1 MFHSI
6 WKYNSLLLFTVF
18 ILALAS
24 CRKGGEPIPKFQSEQ
39 STPDLINDDVVP
51 PVFSKTDGESIPKDP
66 DEDGGGTVVGG
77 DDGEDDDGGG
87 TVTGGDGEGFDG
99 GGIFDDVPPVGEG
112 DLPKKVPGSEG

>member
-77 DDGEDDDGGG
+77 DGG
-87 TVTGGDGEGFDG
+87 GFDG